1 MTLNLYRCIE
11 CTGFSYTLSIIQFPL
26 YSVDRD
32 YGSVD
37 SSVTFSSGES
47 VNATRTIHVNIT
59 DDLIVEDDESFSVT
73 ITSSDPVMFGISTA
87 QVTIIED
94 SNDSMSREEEIVL
107 LYGIGVQFFSLRK
120 LFSSFHYINYV
131 LQ

>member
-1 MTLNLYRCIE
+1 M
-11 CTGFSYTLSIIQFPL
+11 
-26 YSVDRD
+26 
-32 YGSVD
+32 D
-37 SSVTFSSGES
+37 SSITFSSGES
-47 VNATRTIHVNIT
+47 VNATRTISVSIT

-73 ITSSDPVMFGISTA
+73 LTSSDPVVFGISTA

-120 LFSSFHYINYV
+120 LCAAWRPDG
-131 LQ
+131 

>member
-47 VNATRTIHVNIT
+47 INATRTININIT
-59 DDLIVEDDESFSVT
+59 DDLSVEDDESFSVT
-73 ITSSDPVMFGISTA
+73 ITSSDPVVFGISTA

-94 SNDSMSREEEIVL
+94 SSDSMSREEEGCIVL
-107 LYGIGVQFFSLRK
+107 VLNV
-120 LFSSFHYINYV
+120 FH
-131 LQ
+131 